1 MIMAIEVFNRH
12 EKKYLI
18 DEKILVNLQNRIAA
32 HMEPDAYNRSGRAY
46 TIANIYYD
54 TDDNHLIHASL
65 QGPRYKEK
73 LRLRSY
79 GVPGIDDKVYVEIKK
94 KFSGLVNKR
103 RSALRLN
110 QAYEFLR
117 TGLLPEPDATQN
129 RQVLREIAYL
139 LQEYPLKPKLYLAYD
154 RLAYFD
160 QNDRSLRI
168 SFDTGIRTRRT
179 DLALE
184 AGDYGTPLLKKGLWL
199 MEIKISQSMPFWLAR
214 LLSEYQVYSAGFSK
228 YGTEYQ
234 QLLQTGAVS
243 GGRVF
248 IPGIKV
254 RTAGSSAAAVYESTA
269 RSIQHV

>member
-1 MIMAIEVFNRH
+1 MAIEVFNRH

-18 DEKILVNLQNRIAA
+18 DEKILTSLQSRIAGY
-32 HMEPDAYNRSGRAY
+32 MEPDAYNRSGRTY

-54 TDDNHLIHASL
+54 TDDSHLIHASL

-79 GVPGIDDKVYVEIKK
+79 GVPRADDKVYLEIKK

-103 RSALRLN
+103 RSALRLS
-110 QAYEFLR
+110 QAYEFIR
-117 TGLLPEPDATQN
+117 TGVLPEPDAAQN
-129 RQVLREIAYL
+129 RQVLQEIAYL

-199 MEIKISQSMPFWLAR
+199 MEIKIFQSMPIWLAR
-214 LLSEYQVYSAGFSK
+214 LLSEYQVYPTSFSK
-228 YGTEYQ
+228 YGAEYQ
-234 QLLQTGAVS
+234 HLLLEDAEAGGAIL
-243 GGRVF
+243 
-248 IPGIKV
+248 IPEKKV
-254 RTAGSSAAAVYESTA
+254 RAAGSLTPAVYESTA
-269 RSIQHV
+269 RSMQHV